1 MFETQDERQLVIDRL
16 SDDYRKNNFIDPHV
30 YENYKIKRGLR
41 EPDGSGVMVG
51 ATRIASVRGYIM
63 EDGDRIPAPGQL
75 IYRGI
80 DVNALL
86 KGYEAEN
93 RFGFEEVVYLLLMGK
108 LPTAEELK
116 EFTSLLVS
124 LRELPHNFTEDMIIK
139 APSRDVMNKMARS
152 VLALYSY
159 DEGDPDDLSLNNL
172 IRQSLLLISRL
183 PTIAV
188 QAYQV
193 KQRHYEKESLY
204 LHYPS
209 ADLCTAEN
217 FLHILR
223 PDQKFTP
230 EEAHLLD
237 ACLIMHAEHGA
248 GNNSAF
254 TTRVLSSTGTDTYSA
269 VAASIGS
276 LKGPRHGGANLRVC
290 RMMDDIKANVSDWSD
305 EDEVYEYLC
314 KILRKEAGDRSGL
327 IYGMGHAVYTL
338 SDPRAVA
345 LKQRAGNLARS
356 KGMEEEFNLI
366 SLVEKLAPSVFS
378 HVRGI
383 DKIICANVDL
393 YSGFIY
399 RMLGIPTDL
408 YTPLFTVARVAGW
421 CAHRVEELSSG
432 SKVIRPAY
440 KFIGGKHLY
449 VPLNNRK

>member
-1 MFETQDERQLVIDRL
+1 MFETEKERELIIDRL
-16 SDDYRKNNFIDPHV
+16 SEDYRKNNFIDPHV

-51 ATRIASVRGYIM
+51 ATRIASVRGYVM

-80 DVNALL
+80 DVSSLL
-86 KGYEAEN
+86 KGYEAEG

-108 LPTAEELK
+108 LPTCEELA
-116 EFTSLLVS
+116 EFKALLSSV
-124 LRELPHNFTEDMIIK
+124 RELPDNFTEDMIIK

-159 DEGDPDDLSLNNL
+159 DDNPDDLSLQNL
-172 IRQSLLLISRL
+172 LRQSIQLIARL
-183 PTIAV
+183 PIIAV

-193 KQRHYEKESLY
+193 KKRHYDKESMY
-204 LHYPS
+204 LHIPS
-209 ADLCTAEN
+209 SDMGTAEN
-217 FLHILR
+217 FLHIMR
-223 PDQKFTP
+223 QDQKFTS

-248 GNNSAF
+248 GNNSTF
-254 TTRVLSSTGTDTYSA
+254 TSRVLSSTGTDTYSA
-269 VAASIGS
+269 IAASIGS
-276 LKGPRHGGANLRVC
+276 LKGPRHGGANLQVC
-290 RMMDDIKANVSDWSD
+290 NMMEDIKANVADWNNDD
-305 EDEVYEYLC
+305 EIHEYLC
-314 KILRKEAGDRSGL
+314 KILRKQAGDHSGL

-345 LKQRAGNLARS
+345 LKERAGRLAEV
-356 KGMEEEFNLI
+356 KGMDDEFRLI
-366 SLVEKLAPSVFS
+366 SAVERLAGGAFAE
-378 HVRGI
+378 VRGG

-399 RMLGIPTDL
+399 RMLGIPTEL
-408 YTPLFTVARVAGW
+408 YTPLFTIARVAGW
-421 CAHRVEELSSG
+421 CSHRVEELSSG
-432 SKVIRPAY
+432 SRVMRPAY

-449 VPLNNRK
+449 VPINNRK

>member
-1 MFETQDERQLVIDRL
+1 MFEMQNEKKAVIERL
-16 SDDYRKNNFIDPHV
+16 SQEYRSTNFIDPHV

-41 EPDGSGVMVG
+41 EPDGSGVMAG
-51 ATRIASVRGYIM
+51 ATRICSVRGYII

-86 KGYEAEN
+86 KGYEAEG
-93 RFGFEEVVYLLLMGK
+93 RFGFEEVVYLLLMGR
-108 LPTAEELK
+108 LPSQEEFE
-116 EFTSLLVS
+116 EFKQLLVS
-124 LRELPHNFTEDMIIK
+124 LRELPDHFTEDMIIK

-152 VLALYSY
+152 VLAMYSY
-159 DEGDPDDLSLNNL
+159 DENPDDISLENL
-172 IRQSLLLISRL
+172 LRQALMLIARL
-183 PTIAV
+183 PIIAV

-193 KQRHYEKESLY
+193 KKRHYDRESMY
-204 LHYPS
+204 LHLPNPEYS
-209 ADLCTAEN
+209 TAEN

-237 ACLIMHAEHGA
+237 ACLILHAEHGA

-254 TTRVLSSTGTDTYSA
+254 STRVLSSTGTDTYAAISA
-269 VAASIGS
+269 AIGS
-276 LKGPRHGGANLRVC
+276 LKGPRHGGANLQVC
-290 RMMDDIKANVSDWSD
+290 RMFDDIKANVSDWTD
-305 EDEVYEYLC
+305 EDEVLEYLC
-314 KILRKEAGDRSGL
+314 KILRKEAGDGSGL

-345 LKQRAGNLARS
+345 LKQRAGALAKT
-356 KGMEEEFNLI
+356 KGMEAEYDLI
-366 SLVEKLAPSVFS
+366 ALVEKLTSAAFTK
-378 HVRGI
+378 VRGV
-383 DKIICANVDL
+383 DKVICANVDL

-399 RMLGIPTDL
+399 RMLGIPTEL
-408 YTPLFTVARVAGW
+408 FTPLFTIARVSGW
-421 CAHRVEELSSG
+421 CSHRVEELSCG

-449 VPLNNRK
+449 VPLKNRK

>member
-1 MFETQDERQLVIDRL
+1 MFETQKEREIFIGKL
-16 SDDYRKNNFIDPHV
+16 SEEYRNNNFIDPHV

-51 ATRIASVRGYIM
+51 ATRISSVRGYVM

-80 DVNALL
+80 DVNSLL

-108 LPTAEELK
+108 LPTSEELK
-116 EFTSLLVS
+116 EFNALLVS
-124 LRELPHNFTEDMIIK
+124 LRELPPNFTEDMIIK

-152 VLALYSY
+152 VLAMYSY
-159 DEGDPDDLSLNNL
+159 DENPDDLSLTNL
-172 IRQSLLLISRL
+172 LRQALMLIARL
-183 PTIAV
+183 PVVAV

-193 KQRHYEKESLY
+193 KKRHYDKESMY
-204 LHYPS
+204 LHVPS
-209 ADLCTAEN
+209 SELCTAEN
-217 FLHILR
+217 FLHIMR
-223 PDQKFTP
+223 QDQRFTS

-254 TTRVLSSTGTDTYSA
+254 STRVLSSTGTDTY
-269 VAASIGS
+269 AAIAAAIGS

-290 RMMDDIKANVSDWSD
+290 EMMEDIKKNVSDWSD
-305 EDEVYEYLC
+305 ENEVHQYLC
-314 KILRKEAGDRSGL
+314 KILRKQAGDGSGL

-345 LKQRAGNLARS
+345 LKQRAARLAEH
-356 KGMEEEFNLI
+356 KGMGDEFRLI
-366 SLVEKLAPSVFS
+366 SLVERLAPGAFAE
-378 HVRGI
+378 VRGS

-399 RMLGIPTDL
+399 RMLEIPTEL
-408 YTPLFTVARVAGW
+408 YTPLFTIARVAGW
-421 CAHRVEELSSG
+421 CSHRVEEMSSG
-432 SKVIRPAY
+432 SRVIRPAY

-449 VPLNNRK
+449 VPINNRK

>member
-1 MFETQDERQLVIDRL
+1 MFETQDEKELVIDRL
-16 SDDYRKNNFIDPHV
+16 SEDYRKNNFIDPHV

-51 ATRIASVRGYIM
+51 ATRISSVRGYIM

-108 LPTAEELK
+108 LPSAEELE

-124 LRELPHNFTEDMIIK
+124 MRELPHNFTEDMIIK

-152 VLALYSY
+152 VLAMYSY
-159 DEGDPDDLSLNNL
+159 DDNPDDLSLTNL
-172 IRQSLLLISRL
+172 LRQSLLLIARL
-183 PTIAV
+183 PMVAV

-193 KQRHYEKESLY
+193 KKRHYDKESMY
-204 LHYPS
+204 LHFSSY
-209 ADLCTAEN
+209 DLCTAEN
-217 FLHILR
+217 FLHIMR

-230 EEAHLLD
+230 EEARLLD

-254 TTRVLSSTGTDTYSA
+254 STRVLSSTGTDTYSA
-269 VAASIGS
+269 IAASIGS
-276 LKGPRHGGANLRVC
+276 LKGPRHGGANLQVC
-290 RMMDDIKANVSDWSD
+290 RMMEDIQTNVSDWTD
-305 EDEVYEYLC
+305 ENEVYEYLC
-314 KILRKEAGDRSGL
+314 KILCKEAGDRSGL

-345 LKQRAGNLARS
+345 LKERAGRLAEI
-356 KGMEEEFNLI
+356 KGMGDEFRLI
-366 SLVEKLAPSVFS
+366 SLVEKLAPGVFS
-378 HVRGI
+378 DVRGT

-399 RMLGIPTDL
+399 KMLGIPTEL
-408 YTPLFTVARVAGW
+408 YTPLFTIARVAGW
-421 CAHRVEELSSG
+421 CSHRVEELSSG
-432 SKVIRPAY
+432 SRVIRPAY
-440 KFIGGKHLY
+440 KFIAGKHLY

>member
-1 MFETQDERQLVIDRL
+1 MFETQQEKDLFIGRL
-16 SDDYRKNNFIDPHV
+16 SEEYRSSNFIDPHV

-41 EPDGSGVMVG
+41 EPDGTGVMVG
-51 ATRIASVRGYIM
+51 ATRISTVRGYVM
-63 EDGDRIPAPGQL
+63 EDGERVPIPGQL

-80 DVNALL
+80 DVNSLL

-93 RFGFEEVVYLLLMGK
+93 RYGFEEVVYLLLMGK
-108 LPTAEELK
+108 LPSPSELE

-124 LRELPHNFTEDMIIK
+124 LRELPPNFTEDMIIK

-152 VLALYSY
+152 VLAMYSY
-159 DEGDPDDLSLNNL
+159 DDNPDDLSLNNL
-172 IRQSLLLISRL
+172 LRQSLMLIARL
-183 PTIAV
+183 PMVAV

-193 KQRHYEKESLY
+193 KKRNYDRESMY
-204 LHYPS
+204 LHFPS
-209 ADLCTAEN
+209 ADYCTAEN
-217 FLHILR
+217 FLHVMR

-248 GNNSAF
+248 GNNSTF
-254 TTRVLSSTGTDTYSA
+254 STRVLSSTGTDTYAAISA
-269 VAASIGS
+269 AIGS
-276 LKGPRHGGANLRVC
+276 LKGPRHGGANLRVGQ
-290 RMMDDIKANVSDWSD
+290 MFDDICANVSDWTD
-305 EDEVYEYLC
+305 ETEVYEYLC

-345 LKQRAGNLARS
+345 LKERAGKLAAS
-356 KGMEEEFNLI
+356 KGMLDEFNLI
-366 SLVEKLAPSVFS
+366 SLVEKLSPGVFAD
-378 HVRGI
+378 VRGS
-383 DKIICANVDL
+383 DKMICANVDM

-399 RMLGIPTDL
+399 KMLGIPTEL
-408 YTPLFTVARVAGW
+408 FTPLFTIARVAGW
-421 CAHRVEELSSG
+421 CSHRVEELSSG
-432 SKVIRPAY
+432 SRVIRPAY

>member
-1 MFETQDERQLVIDRL
+1 MFETQQEKDLFIGRL
-16 SDDYRKNNFIDPHV
+16 SEEYRSSNFIDPHV

-41 EPDGSGVMVG
+41 EPDGTGVMVG
-51 ATRIASVRGYIM
+51 ATRISTVRGYVM
-63 EDGDRIPAPGQL
+63 EDGERVPIPGQL

-80 DVNALL
+80 DVNSLL

-93 RFGFEEVVYLLLMGK
+93 RYGFEEVVYLLLMGK
-108 LPTAEELK
+108 LPSPSELE

-124 LRELPHNFTEDMIIK
+124 LRELPPNFTEDMIIK

-152 VLALYSY
+152 VLAMYSY
-159 DEGDPDDLSLNNL
+159 DDNPDDLSLNNL
-172 IRQSLLLISRL
+172 LRQSLMLIARL
-183 PTIAV
+183 PMVAV

-193 KQRHYEKESLY
+193 KKRNYDRESMY
-204 LHYPS
+204 LHFPS
-209 ADLCTAEN
+209 DDYCTAEN
-217 FLHILR
+217 FLHVMR

-248 GNNSAF
+248 GNNSTF
-254 TTRVLSSTGTDTYSA
+254 STRVLSSTGTDTYAAISA
-269 VAASIGS
+269 AIGS

-290 RMMDDIKANVSDWSD
+290 QMFDDIFANVSDWTD
-305 EDEVYEYLC
+305 EAEVYDYLC

-345 LKQRAGNLARS
+345 LKERAGKLAES
-356 KGMEEEFNLI
+356 KGMLDEFNLI
-366 SLVEKLAPSVFS
+366 SLVEKLSPGVFAD
-378 HVRGI
+378 VRGS
-383 DKIICANVDL
+383 DKMICANVDM

-399 RMLGIPTDL
+399 KMLGIPTEL
-408 YTPLFTVARVAGW
+408 FTPLFTIARVAGW
-421 CAHRVEELSSG
+421 CSHRVEELSSG
-432 SKVIRPAY
+432 SRVIRPAY

>member
-1 MFETQDERQLVIDRL
+1 MFETQQEKDLFIGRL
-16 SDDYRKNNFIDPHV
+16 SEEYRSSNFIDPHV

-41 EPDGSGVMVG
+41 EPDGTGVMVG
-51 ATRIASVRGYIM
+51 ATRISTVRGYVM
-63 EDGDRIPAPGQL
+63 EDGERVPIPGQL

-80 DVNALL
+80 DVNSLL

-93 RFGFEEVVYLLLMGK
+93 RYGFEEVVYLLLMGK
-108 LPTAEELK
+108 LPSPSELE

-124 LRELPHNFTEDMIIK
+124 LRELPPNFTEDMIIK

-152 VLALYSY
+152 VLAMYSY
-159 DEGDPDDLSLNNL
+159 DDNPDDLSLNNL
-172 IRQSLLLISRL
+172 LRQSLMLIARL
-183 PTIAV
+183 PMVAV

-193 KQRHYEKESLY
+193 KKRNYDRESMY
-204 LHYPS
+204 LHFPS
-209 ADLCTAEN
+209 DDYCTAEN
-217 FLHILR
+217 FLHVMR

-248 GNNSAF
+248 GNNSTF
-254 TTRVLSSTGTDTYSA
+254 STRVLSSTGTDTYAAISA
-269 VAASIGS
+269 AIGS

-290 RMMDDIKANVSDWSD
+290 QMFDDIFANVSDWTD
-305 EDEVYEYLC
+305 EAEVYDYLC

-345 LKQRAGNLARS
+345 LKERAGKLAAS
-356 KGMEEEFNLI
+356 KGMLDEFNLI
-366 SLVEKLAPSVFS
+366 SLVEKLSPGVFAD
-378 HVRGI
+378 VRGS
-383 DKIICANVDL
+383 DKMICANVDM

-399 RMLGIPTDL
+399 KMLGIPTEL
-408 YTPLFTVARVAGW
+408 FTPLFTIARVAGW
-421 CAHRVEELSSG
+421 CSHRVEELSSG
-432 SKVIRPAY
+432 SRVIRPAY